1 MFDNILVCCDG
12 SEQSLQAT
20 RLAAALARRHPC
32 RITLLYVL
40 NLNAIIPPS
49 IGEWA
54 GPAGPRAVAHYQ
66 DRVRV
71 AIEQPAAKLLCEA
84 GVEYQWRL
92 VIGHP
97 VEKIPEVAREIGA
110 DLIVL
115 GNRGLGMLKR
125 TLLGS
130 VSDGVLHHAPCS
142 VLIVRGE
149 NAPHGAAGFEHIL
162 FASDGSES
170 ADRAGEAAVAMA
182 QAFATSLRALH
193 VVEPFA
199 FGPVLSDEDYA
210 LMTTTDPE
218 VVAKHYLDHLRSSM
232 RALIAANG
240 VYCTFHQARGDAEET
255 IVRFADE
262 QNSDL
267 IVMGSRG
274 LGGFERMLLGSVS
287 TYVAHYA
294 HCPILIVR

>member
-1 MFDNILVCCDG
+1 MFNNILVCCDG

-20 RLAAALARRHPC
+20 RLAVALARRHPC

-40 NLNAIIPPS
+40 NLNALIPS
-49 IGEWA
+49 AIGEWA

-66 DRVRV
+66 DRVR
-71 AIEQPAAKLLCEA
+71 ATIEQSAAKYICEA
-84 GVEYQWRL
+84 GLDYQWRL

-97 VEKIPEVAREIGA
+97 VDKIPEVAREIGA

-149 NAPHGAAGFEHIL
+149 DAPHSSAGFEHIL

-170 ADRAGEAAVAMA
+170 AD
-182 QAFATSLRALH
+182 
-193 VVEPFA
+193 
-199 FGPVLSDEDYA
+199 
-210 LMTTTDPE
+210 
-218 VVAKHYLDHLRSSM
+218 
-232 RALIAANG
+232 
-240 VYCTFHQARGDAEET
+240 
-255 IVRFADE
+255 
-262 QNSDL
+262 
-267 IVMGSRG
+267 
-274 LGGFERMLLGSVS
+274 
-287 TYVAHYA
+287 
-294 HCPILIVR
+294 